1 MLRRRDINEAPA
13 PIIMFLLVVFA
24 VAAIPQ
30 PAIPELFPRN
40 KKLRRPKISLN
51 RPIVGEATAPQ
62 RRIDVLIKA

>member
-1 MLRRRDINEAPA
+1 
-13 PIIMFLLVVFA
+13 MFLLVVFT
-24 VAAIPQ
+24 VAAIAQ
-30 PAIPELFPRN
+30 PAIPELFPRS